1 MTHNNVLNLPH
12 FDLANHPPSDT
23 INMIT
28 GLLERITK
36 TNDKLQANSNNTIS
50 NTNND
55 NNNTSTTDK
64 QYTAFHSR
72 SVPTIGIH
80 AYLSRILKYCPC
92 TNECFLSLLV
102 YFDRMSRNSSC
113 LRIDSFNIHRLVIS
127 GIMVASKFFSDIFF
141 TNTRYAKV
149 GGLPVAEL
157 NALELEF
164 LHLNDYNLNVS
175 IEELQQYGDQ
185 LLLHWVREEERRIQW
200 RRKEAIGRR
209 LSISSDS
216 SSTSDIAR
224 IQSSASSSSSTTTT
238 NTPVPSHG
246 APRSASTI
254 VADESNISRQYHDR
268 RQSSSSHLKEKDTG
282 SDPLFC
288 RQSWTSKIT
297 HENRA
302 TRSSSVTSYK
312 TIATA
317 GRYNASTT
325 TPSTEYHQF
334 APSQSLDG
342 IPTVKQM
349 SHHNHH
355 QRHSWHIDHH
365 HPRLPTPPYSTVIHP

>member
-1 MTHNNVLNLPH
+1 MTHNNYHNLPH

-36 TNDKLQANSNNTIS
+36 TNDKLQASNSS
-50 NTNND
+50 N
-55 NNNTSTTDK
+55 STAAAADK

-80 AYLSRILKYCPC
+80 AYLARILKYCPC

-113 LRIDSFNIHRLVIS
+113 LRIDSYNIHRLVIS

-164 LHLNDYNLNVS
+164 LHLNDYNLNVP

-185 LLLHWVREEERRIQW
+185 LLSHWVREEERRRELHQW
-200 RRKEAIGRR
+200 RRKEVLGRS
-209 LSISSDS
+209 LSTSSNSDS
-216 SSTSDIAR
+216 STR
-224 IQSSASSSSSTTTT
+224 VVPSSSSSPITPTTATT
-238 NTPVPSHG
+238 QLSTSSH
-246 APRSASTI
+246 SLCTLVTDEASK
-254 VADESNISRQYHDR
+254 SHQYHHR
-268 RQSSSSHLKEKDTG
+268 RQSSSSHLKEGGTG

-288 RQSWTSKIT
+288 RQSRASKLA
-297 HENRA
+297 HENRTTRAA
-302 TRSSSVTSYK
+302 TN
-312 TIATA
+312 
-317 GRYNASTT
+317 RYSTT
-325 TPSTEYHQF
+325 SSSTEYHQF

-342 IPTVKQM
+342 IPTSATKQM
-349 SHHNHH
+349 PHHH

-365 HPRLPTPPYSTVIHP
+365 HRLPTPPYSTVIHP

>member
-1 MTHNNVLNLPH
+1 MTHNNPLPH
-12 FDLANHPPSDT
+12 FDLANHPPPET

-36 TNDKLQANSNNTIS
+36 TNDKLQASNGS
-50 NTNND
+50 A
-55 NNNTSTTDK
+55 DK

-113 LRIDSFNIHRLVIS
+113 LRITSFNIHRLVIS

-149 GGLPVAEL
+149 VGGLPVAEL

-164 LHLNDYNLNVS
+164 LHLNGYNLNVP

-185 LLLHWVREEERRIQW
+185 LLLHWVREEERRRELQW
-200 RRKEAIGRR
+200 RRKEATGDDERMAMVAMRR
-209 LSISSDS
+209 SLSGSNSSDS
-216 SSTSDIAR
+216 SNSSDI
-224 IQSSASSSSSTTTT
+224 IKTQPSSTIITSSSSS
-238 NTPVPSHG
+238 S
-246 APRSASTI
+246 
-254 VADESNISRQYHDR
+254 
-268 RQSSSSHLKEKDTG
+268 SSSSHNPRTALAGEVKMNSKQHRRLSFQKEEG
-282 SDPLFC
+282 AESDPFC
-288 RQSWTSKIT
+288 RQSRASKVA

-302 TRSSSVTSYK
+302 TRVTYK
-312 TIATA
+312 
-317 GRYNASTT
+317 STT
-325 TPSTEYHQF
+325 TSTSVPSRYSTSMTPPGTDYHKF
-334 APSQSLDG
+334 PSSQTLDG
-342 IPTVKQM
+342 VPVTAKEFSQ
-349 SHHNHH
+349 HHH

-365 HPRLPTPPYSTVIHP
+365 HHRLPTPPYSAVIHP